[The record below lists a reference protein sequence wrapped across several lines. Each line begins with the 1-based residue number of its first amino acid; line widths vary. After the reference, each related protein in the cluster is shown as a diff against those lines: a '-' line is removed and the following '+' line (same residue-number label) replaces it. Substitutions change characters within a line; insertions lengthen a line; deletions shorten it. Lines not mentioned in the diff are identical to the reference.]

1 MGFKART
8 ASKSHFGPELFGFLV
23 ELALHNDREWF
34 QSNKDFYASAVKA
47 PLLSFIDAFAP
58 ALGRISSN
66 FDASARSM
74 FRIHRDVRFS
84 KDKSPYKTHAAA
96 HFRHRAGKD
105 VHAPGFYLH
114 IEPGQCFVGGGMW
127 QPPSDA
133 LARIRQHI
141 ARKPEVWRR
150 VLEAPAFRRG
160 TELHGES
167 LQRPPRGYDP
177 EHPMIEHIKRKDFV
191 AVVEL
196 ADDDILAGNVVQRVE
211 RACRQVAPLNQILC
225 TAVGVP
231 F

>member
-8 ASKSHFGPELFGFLV
+8 SAGSHFGPELFGFLI

-34 QSNKDFYASAVKA
+34 QSNKDFYESAVKR
-47 PLLSFIDAFAP
+47 PLLGFIDAFAP
-58 ALGRISSN
+58 ALARISTQ
-66 FDASARSM
+66 FDASPKSM

-133 LARIRQHI
+133 LSRIRQHI
-141 ARKPEVWRR
+141 ADKAEAWKR
-150 VLEAPAFRRG
+150 VLDAPTFRRG
-160 TELHGES
+160 SELHGQS
-167 LQRPPRGYDP
+167 LQRPPRGFDP
-177 EHPMIEHIKRKDFV
+177 DHPLIEHIKRKDFV
-191 AVVEL
+191 AVVPL
-196 ADDDILAGNVVQRVE
+196 ADDDILASDAVKRVA
-211 RACRQVAPLNQILC
+211 RACQTVAPLNQLLC
-225 TAVGVP
+225 TAVGAP